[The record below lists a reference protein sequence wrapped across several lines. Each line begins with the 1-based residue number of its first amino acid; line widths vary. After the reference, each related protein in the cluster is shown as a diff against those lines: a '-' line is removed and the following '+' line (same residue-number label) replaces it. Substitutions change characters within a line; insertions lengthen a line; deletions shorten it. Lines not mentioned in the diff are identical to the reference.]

1 METTKMTLQ
10 DRINNMESPI
20 ARQLMQNLYDEL
32 SEAIIV
38 RNEYLPFEYQ
48 QHKEW
53 DLDDDGN
60 KFYGATLASI
70 QRKAGMIERKRQS
83 ELSDAE
89 AKAER
94 VELYREQM
102 EETGQI
108 NYKLKGE

>member
-1 METTKMTLQ
+1 MTLQ

-32 SEAIIV
+32 SEAIV
-38 RNEYLPFEYQ
+38 VKNEYLPVEYQ

-53 DLDDDGN
+53 DLDDEGN

-70 QRKAGMIERKRQS
+70 QKKSGMIEKRRQAK
-83 ELSDAE
+83 LSDAE

-94 VELYREQM
+94 VELYRQQM
-102 EETGQI
+102 EEADQI
-108 NYKLKGE
+108 NYKQKGE

>member
-1 METTKMTLQ
+1 MTLQ
-10 DRINNMESPI
+10 DRINNMESPV

-32 SEAIIV
+32 SEAIIIK
-38 RNEYLPFEYQ
+38 NECLPAEYQ

-53 DLDDDGN
+53 DLDDEGN

-70 QRKAGMIERKRQS
+70 QKKAGMIERERQAK
-83 ELSDAE
+83 LSDAE

-94 VELYREQM
+94 VELYRQQM
-102 EETGQI
+102 EEAGQI